1 MFEQITQYT
10 MGHITIKFNNWTFL
24 SQMNDTVVGVRK
36 NADLSDLNFL
46 QMLMLLST
54 LLQSTLS
61 SLVLSE

>member
-1 MFEQITQYT
+1 

-36 NADLSDLNFL
+36 NADLNFL